1 MRIASRVV
9 MALSAALLMLAGAV
23 CAMLAPAYPRAGL
36 LAQGLLSDAMTKVAD
51 LQEDVDNLCSRPA
64 PAPAA
69 RDGVRG

>member
-1 MRIASRVV
+1 MKAR
-9 MALSAALLMLAGAV
+9 LYV
-23 CAMLAPAYPRAGL
+23 CGVDRGEIEVGDNSIVGL